1 MAKISVFGM
10 NAAFQLGF
18 KRIADVRG
26 MTSVVS
32 LFENSMILSGI
43 YLQIRPGNTAY
54 VGKTNNMPARFENH
68 LARGTVIEELAFM
81 PVLVKHIDEKEKQI
95 IALAEKKGIPLENL
109 ALREQKPAREKTL
122 SDLITEEEIQEW
134 LAEEQKAKPT
144 LLWYQ
149 TYQAMHPGLRHQFDL
164 ARAHPVWGQIFPL
177 ARKFVLSVIPKPEDT
192 REDFWSATA
201 YTKKTEEVFS
211 SVIRIHAG
219 SATLISLG
227 SFRFSP
233 FAPWGWVEIAKEDLL
248 KTGFTRQRLLTDLP
262 FARITEKD
270 NTIQIGAG
278 LMHLNY
284 VIETLKIAL
293 RRTTLTQMKGGLL
306 QRGNPALECLL
317 AN

>member
-1 MAKISVFGM
+1 
-10 NAAFQLGF
+10 
-18 KRIADVRG
+18 
-26 MTSVVS
+26 
-32 LFENSMILSGI
+32 
-43 YLQIRPGNTAY
+43 
-54 VGKTNNMPARFENH
+54 
-68 LARGTVIEELAFM
+68 
-81 PVLVKHIDEKEKQI
+81 
-95 IALAEKKGIPLENL
+95 
-109 ALREQKPAREKTL
+109 
-122 SDLITEEEIQEW
+122 
-134 LAEEQKAKPT
+134 
-144 LLWYQ
+144 
-149 TYQAMHPGLRHQFDL
+149 MHPGLRHQFDL

-248 KTGFTRQRLLTDLP
+248 KTGFTRQRLLNDLP

-270 NTIQIGAG
+270 NSVQIGAE
-278 LMHLNY
+278 LIHLNY
-284 VIETLKIAL
+284 VIETLKVAL
-293 RRTTLTQMKGGLL
+293 RRTALAQMKGGLL